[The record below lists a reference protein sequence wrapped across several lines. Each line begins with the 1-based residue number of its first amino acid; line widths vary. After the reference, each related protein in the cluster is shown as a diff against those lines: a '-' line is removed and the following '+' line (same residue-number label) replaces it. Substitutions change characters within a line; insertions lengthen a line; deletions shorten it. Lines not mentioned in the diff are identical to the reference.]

1 MEKVEMND
9 IVNLAK
15 NRGFVYAGSEIY
27 GGLAN
32 AWDYGPYGA
41 MMKEN
46 IKNLWIKEFVQKK
59 DDMVLLDSAILMN
72 PQIWVASGHV
82 GGFSDPLIDDK
93 NTKERF
99 RADKLL
105 EWLIDEYINSEKWG
119 LKTSFDNIG
128 TDINNIWNH
137 IARADW
143 SHLEF
148 LKKMD
153 YSKALYDLWILDRD
167 ITHIFEITEDSNG
180 KCKLSSIKL
189 DWDYS
194 YRDEIST
201 SFYKA
206 YFYLKYW
213 VTNLI
218 PESWPLELQSKVMIW
233 EKVKNPNTWN
243 PWDWTEAKKF
253 NLMFRTSQ
261 GVTEDSSATIYLRPE
276 TAQGIFVNFAN
287 IARTS
292 RKKIPFGVAQVGKA
306 FRNEI
311 TPGNFI
317 FRTREFEQME
327 IEYFCEPW
335 KDLEEHAKWKQDC
348 MNFLTKKI
356 GLKEDSLK
364 FRDHDKDELSHYSNA
379 TTDIEFKFPFGWGEL
394 WGIADRT
401 DFDLKAHMRESK
413 QDMSYFDPVNNKK
426 YIPYVIEPSVWLTR
440 LFLATMIDAYTTD
453 GEGEDTRTYLKLDPK
468 IAPIKVGVLP
478 VVKKISDIAKPIFQQ
493 LSEDFVCEYDDVG
506 SIGKRYARFDEIG
519 TPFCIT
525 IDSENYEAWK
535 VTIRYRDS
543 MEQELVEISNLKD
556 FLRKYL

>member
-1 MEKVEMND
+1 MD
-9 IVNLAK
+9 
-15 NRGFVYAGSEIY
+15 FVLLEIY
-27 GGLAN
+27 N
-32 AWDYGPYGA
+32 KYGI
-41 MMKEN
+41 E
-46 IKNLWIKEFVQKK
+46 
-59 DDMVLLDSAILMN
+59 
-72 PQIWVASGHV
+72 
-82 GGFSDPLIDDK
+82 
-93 NTKERF
+93 
-99 RADKLL
+99 
-105 EWLIDEYINSEKWG
+105 
-119 LKTSFDNIG
+119 
-128 TDINNIWNH
+128 
-137 IARADW
+137 
-143 SHLEF
+143 
-148 LKKMD
+148 
-153 YSKALYDLWILDRD
+153 
-167 ITHIFEITEDSNG
+167 
-180 KCKLSSIKL
+180 
-189 DWDYS
+189 
-194 YRDEIST
+194 
-201 SFYKA
+201 
-206 YFYLKYW
+206 
-213 VTNLI
+213 NLI
-218 PESWPLELQSKVMIW
+218 PESWPLELQSKVMIG
-233 EKVKNPNTWN
+233 EKVKNPNTGN
-243 PWDWTEAKKF
+243 PGDWTEAKKF

-327 IEYFCEPW
+327 IEYFCEPG

-348 MNFLTKKI
+348 MNFLTQKI

-413 QDMSYFDPVNNKK
+413 QDMSYFDSVNNKK
-426 YIPYVIEPSVWLTR
+426 YIPYVIEPSVGLTR
-440 LFLATMIDAYTTD
+440 LFLTTMIDAYTTD
-453 GEGEDTRTYLKLDPK
+453 GEGEEARTYLKLDPK
-468 IAPIKVGVLP
+468 IAPVKVGVLP

-519 TPFCIT
+519 TPFCVT
-525 IDSENYEAWK
+525 IDSENYDNGK

-543 MEQELVEISNLKD
+543 MKQELVEISKLNEFIRK
-556 FLRKYL
+556 FL